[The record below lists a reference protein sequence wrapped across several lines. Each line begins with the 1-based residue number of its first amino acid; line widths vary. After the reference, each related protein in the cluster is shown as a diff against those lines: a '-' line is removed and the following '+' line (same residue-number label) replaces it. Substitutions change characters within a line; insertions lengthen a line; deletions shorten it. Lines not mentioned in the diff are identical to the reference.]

1 MESLLDAL
9 HLGEFRRLDEE
20 VTAGPRD
27 SHSKAKGFKSTLNDE
42 PMLVGLRVDMNLA
55 QFRAFN
61 RYNKKYRVGKKY
73 VYVGY

>member
-1 MESLLDAL
+1 MLDAL
-9 HLGEFRRLDEE
+9 HLGEFRKLDEK
-20 VTAGPRD
+20 VTPGP
-27 SHSKAKGFKSTLNDE
+27 SGSLKKARGYQTTINDE
-42 PMLVGLRVDMNLA
+42 PLLVGLRVDMNLA